1 MESFSRLDTGSVTTS
16 DVNLD
21 VGKMT
26 ASGCKSG
33 DAEGGAGFDGGRSA
47 SRDLDVSSLT
57 SGIVKI
63 IIIWKKSVSRCQ
75 R

>member
-1 MESFSRLDTGSVTTS
+1 MTTS

-26 ASGCKSG
+26 VSACKSG

-63 IIIWKKSVSRCQ
+63 KIIGKKAVSRHQ
-75 R
+75 M